1 MTLQDENCFV
11 SSMYDCYIFYTFAND
26 DDTAF
31 SMKRWWH
38 WYHSINYENC
48 VFLWFKTHRSNVF
61 AHAEGPLFCSQKG
74 HKRVHVGLI
83 HHSCLPPLERLNK
96 LNKTSFQMCPSTK
109 GVHRHGDQTGAMDG
123 CKLRASKT
131 GRFLANLPQ
140 CWDDCQEMTI
150 MKSLQE
156 TIHLNVKQWFPAD
169 VFFNQSTEKRQR
181 RALQNIQAGLPQ
193 VWSFPL
199 PQ

>member
-1 MTLQDENCFV
+1 MRTASFQACMIV
-11 SSMYDCYIFYTFAND
+11 TIFYTFAND

-38 WYHSINYENC
+38 WLTDPM
-48 VFLWFKTHRSNVF
+48 FLRTLRVPFS
-61 AHAEGPLFCSQKG
+61 LQKG

-83 HHSCLPPLERLNK
+83 HHSCLPPLERLN
-96 LNKTSFQMCPSTK
+96 NTSFQMCPSTK

-140 CWDDCQEMTI
+140 CWDDCQEMTT

-169 VFFNQSTEKRQR
+169 VLFNQSTEKRQR